1 MYRVV
6 QKLIQEYVD
15 FVTGEFRCQIRLLI
29 WSSDIGQYVPLWS
42 GEGMGD
48 ISILASQEKHFIKIY
63 ENLSQY
69 PRILH
74 QFVKSGTKGLGGN
87 IICEYVN

>member
-1 MYRVV
+1 
-6 QKLIQEYVD
+6 
-15 FVTGEFRCQIRLLI
+15 
-29 WSSDIGQYVPLWS
+29 
-42 GEGMGD
+42 MGD

-87 IICEYVN
+87 IICEIHINNHKFILLFVLDIFVFGLPMDLPGDPHV

>member
-1 MYRVV
+1 MNK
-6 QKLIQEYVD
+6 QIKLNY
-15 FVTGEFRCQIRLLI
+15 LI
-29 WSSDIGQYVPLWS
+29 LIDSAWSSESKNCHCTTLGPIRVIGKKVK
-42 GEGMGD
+42 EGMGD

-87 IICEYVN
+87 IICEYIN